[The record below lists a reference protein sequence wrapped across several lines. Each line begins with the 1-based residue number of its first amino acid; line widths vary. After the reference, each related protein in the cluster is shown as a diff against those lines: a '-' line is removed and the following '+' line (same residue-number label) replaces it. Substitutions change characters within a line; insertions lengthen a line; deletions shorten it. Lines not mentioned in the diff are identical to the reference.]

1 MAIQARNNFVFILRD
16 DIEKERKGL
25 VIPNQGQEKPNR
37 GTLHSIGEAVQ
48 DKQLKKDKGKK
59 CIFFKGTGWDIEY
72 EGQTYLV
79 LEGERVIGVDE
90 DSK

>member
-1 MAIQARNNFVFILRD
+1 MPIQARNGFVFIIRD
-16 DIEKERKGL
+16 ETEKEKSGL
-25 VIPNQGQEKPNR
+25 VIPGQGQEKPNK

-48 DKQLKKDKGKK
+48 DKQLRKDKGKK

-72 EGQTYLV
+72 EGQTFLV

-90 DSK
+90 SSK